1 VGDSGLDDQKMFI
14 QVQNLKREFVF
25 RVSHTERIVE
35 VYNERLD
42 LWEAEALKDLVGA
55 VPYQATF
62 QVLFTHAGQT
72 HLDTAH
78 FGWFKIRIP
87 GTTQPLWILVA
98 DDQTLNRQLVLI
110 TDIPLLTVPIVQQV
124 YNDWRM
130 RTRIELGYRF
140 DQEQGLDV
148 ETGRVNAL
156 G

>member
-1 VGDSGLDDQKMFI
+1 
-14 QVQNLKREFVF
+14 
-25 RVSHTERIVE
+25 
-35 VYNERLD
+35 
-42 LWEAEALKDLVGA
+42 
-55 VPYQATF
+55 
-62 QVLFTHAGQT
+62 
-72 HLDTAH
+72 
-78 FGWFKIRIP
+78 
-87 GTTQPLWILVA
+87 VA